1 MTKHQQIENYILYQ
15 ERVMLEYKHACSI
28 SMDKHGQKNKI
39 KSQKNPTTT
48 DKQKKTTKR
57 QNKARFPS
65 KLSMMKFKHKS
76 SL

>member
-39 KSQKNPTTT
+39 KTQKTQQQQTNRKKQQK
-48 DKQKKTTKR
+48 DKIKPRSPPNCQ
-57 QNKARFPS
+57 
-65 KLSMMKFKHKS
+65 
-76 SL
+76 

>member
-39 KSQKNPTTT
+39 KT
-48 DKQKKTTKR
+48 QKKPNNNRQTEKNNKKTK
-57 QNKARFPS
+57 
-65 KLSMMKFKHKS
+65 
-76 SL
+76 